1 MFENDVVFK
10 ICPFTKKMYQTTY
23 VYLYHWA
30 AQVVWSWFC
39 KVKQLPGQA
48 ATYPLA
54 ATCSH
59 LQFQAAT
66 CSYKRPLAATSSH
79 LQLQA
84 ATCSYTLPFAWA
96 TTCSHWQPEAATC
109 CHWQVAGSCRFF
121 ENQIAHLLGPRS
133 HFTWYSSTL
142 IRYKLVFDST

>member
-30 AQVVWSWFC
+30 VQVVWSWFY

-109 CHWQVAGSCRFF
+109 CHWQVAGKWLEVAVFLKIKLRTSL
-121 ENQIAHLLGPRS
+121 AHVRTSLDIVQ
-133 HFTWYSSTL
+133 HW
-142 IRYKLVFDST
+142 FDTN

>member
-30 AQVVWSWFC
+30 VQVVWSWFY

-59 LQFQAAT
+59 LQPLAVSSGYLQLQAAT
-66 CSYKRPLAATSSH
+66 CSYKQPLAATSSH
-79 LQLQA
+79 LQLHA
-84 ATCSYTLPFAWA
+84 AICLSNHLQPLAARSSHVLPLASGWKLPFFLKIKLRTSLAHVR
-96 TTCSHWQPEAATC
+96 TSLDIVQHW
-109 CHWQVAGSCRFF
+109 
-121 ENQIAHLLGPRS
+121 
-133 HFTWYSSTL
+133 
-142 IRYKLVFDST
+142 FDTN

>member
-23 VYLYHWA
+23 VYLYHWTV
-30 AQVVWSWFC
+30 QVVWSWFY

-59 LQFQAAT
+59 LQ
-66 CSYKRPLAATSSH
+66 PLAVSSGY

-84 ATCSYTLPFAWA
+84 ATCSYK
-96 TTCSHWQPEAATC
+96 QPLAATR
-109 CHWQVAGSCRFF
+109 CHLPEQPLAATGSQKQPLAATGKWLEVAVFF